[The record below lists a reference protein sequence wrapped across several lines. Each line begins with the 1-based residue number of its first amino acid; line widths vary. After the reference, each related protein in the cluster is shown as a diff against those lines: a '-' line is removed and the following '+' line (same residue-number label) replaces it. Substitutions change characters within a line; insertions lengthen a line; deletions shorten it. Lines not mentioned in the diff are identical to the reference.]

1 MKKLKKIDMHVHCI
15 EERGIP
21 KLSGHF
27 YPTVKELRKIY
38 DKIGVEKGV
47 LLPPAP
53 VPNLPPSAFRQ
64 ERRRRLQKNI
74 TIR

>member
-27 YPTVKELRKIY
+27 YPTVHELRKIY
-38 DKIGVEKGV
+38 DEIGVEKGFDFNQHP
-47 LLPPAP
+47 LWFGGRTAG
-53 VPNLPPSAFRQ
+53 
-64 ERRRRLQKNI
+64 
-74 TIR
+74 